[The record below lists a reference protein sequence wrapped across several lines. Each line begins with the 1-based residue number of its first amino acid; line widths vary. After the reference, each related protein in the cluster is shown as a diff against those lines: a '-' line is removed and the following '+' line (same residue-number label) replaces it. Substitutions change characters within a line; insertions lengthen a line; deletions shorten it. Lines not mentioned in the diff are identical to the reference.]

1 MSWKN
6 YSIAEKDRKGREK
19 RRKTMSN
26 KIACLI
32 LALSLSACS
41 IGPNYQRPDIDS
53 PNAWRLESK
62 EADNLVNTAWW
73 EQFAD
78 PVLNDLVSMAL
89 KENKDVKI
97 AAARI
102 EEFMGRYGVARAGLS
117 PQVSAVGLGLRKRVT
132 EYSNPPWPASADN
145 PYSDYQT
152 FLSASWEIDIW
163 GRLRR
168 ASEAARAELLSS
180 EEGRRGVILTVV
192 TAVAI
197 AYTDLR
203 NLDKQLEI
211 AERTAKSRQDSFKL
225 FALRFERGLISEL
238 ELRQIE
244 SEVQSALATISLL
257 QKLIVQ
263 QENALRVLTG
273 RNPGPIV
280 RGKPLDRL
288 VLPMVPT
295 GLPSQLLERRP
306 DIRRAEQDLIA
317 ANARIGAAKA
327 LYFPTISLTGFLGVQ
342 SNDLSSLFSGPARI
356 WNFAVPI
363 SMPVFNA
370 GNIAGQVKA
379 AEAIQQQTLARY
391 QQVIQTAFREVED
404 SLIDQAKTRE
414 QLGAQ
419 KRQLESLRRTLD
431 LARVRYENGYTSY
444 LEVLDAERGLFN
456 VELAYTQTQGGLF
469 RALVNLYKSMGGG
482 WVVEADKLTGG

>member
-1 MSWKN
+1 ML
-6 YSIAEKDRKGREK
+6 K
-19 RRKTMSN
+19 RF
-26 KIACLI
+26 AFLV
-32 LALSLSACS
+32 LAFILSACTL
-41 IGPNYQRPDIDS
+41 GPNYQRPNIET
-53 PNAWRLESK
+53 PNAWRLEAK
-62 EADNLVNTAWW
+62 EAEEVVNTAWW

-78 PVLNDLVSMAL
+78 PALNDLVSIAL

-102 EEFMGRYGVARAGLS
+102 EEFMGRYGLARAGLY
-117 PQVSAVGLGLRKRVT
+117 PQVGATGIGQRKRVT
-132 EYSNPPWPASADN
+132 EYSNPPWPATADN

-168 ASEAARAELLSS
+168 TSEAARADLLSS

-192 TAVAI
+192 TAVAL

-211 AERTAKSRQDSFKL
+211 AERTAKSRQASFKL
-225 FALRFERGLISEL
+225 FTLRFERGLIAEL

-257 QKLIVQ
+257 QKLIGQ
-263 QENALRVLTG
+263 QENALSILIG

-280 RGKPLDRL
+280 RGKPLDLL
-288 VLPMVPT
+288 VLPLVPT

-356 WNFAVPI
+356 WNFAAPI

-370 GNIAGQVKA
+370 GSIAGQVKA
-379 AEAIQQQTLARY
+379 AEAVQQQTLVRY

-404 SLIDQAKTRE
+404 ALIDQAKSRE
-414 QLGAQ
+414 QLTAQ
-419 KRQLESLRRTLD
+419 KRQMEALRRTLD
-431 LARVRYENGYTSY
+431 LAGLRYENGYTSY
-444 LEVLDAERGLFN
+444 LEVHDAERGLFN
-456 VELAYTQTQGGLF
+456 VELAYTQTQGVLF

>member
-1 MSWKN
+1 MP
-6 YSIAEKDRKGREK
+6 
-19 RRKTMSN
+19 N
-26 KIACLI
+26 KIALLI
-32 LALSLSACS
+32 LALTLSACTV
-41 IGPNYQRPDIDS
+41 GPNYQRPDIDT
-53 PNAWRLESK
+53 PNAWRLDEK
-62 EADNLVNTAWW
+62 EARDVVNTAWW

-78 PVLNDLVSMAL
+78 PVLNELVSTAL

-102 EEFMGRYGVARAGLS
+102 EEFMGHYGLARAGLS
-117 PQVSAVGLGLRKRVT
+117 PQVGATGIGQRQKVT
-132 EYSNPPWPASADN
+132 EYSNPPWPDTAPN
-145 PYSDYQT
+145 PYSNYQT
-152 FLSASWEIDIW
+152 LLGASWEIDIW

-168 ASEAARAELLSS
+168 ASEAARADLLSS
-180 EEGRRGVILTVV
+180 EEGRRGVLLMVV

-203 NLDKQLEI
+203 DLDKQLTI

-225 FALRFERGLISEL
+225 FNLRFERGLISEL

-244 SEVQSALATISLL
+244 SEVQSALATISWL

-263 QENALRVLTG
+263 QENALSVLIG

-280 RGKPLDRL
+280 RGKPLDLL

-317 ANARIGAAKA
+317 ANARIGVAKA
-327 LYFPTISLTGFLGVQ
+327 LYFPTISLTGFFGWQ
-342 SNDLSSLFSGPARI
+342 SIDLASLFSGPARV
-356 WNFAVPI
+356 WNFAAPI

-404 SLIDQAKTRE
+404 ALIDQAKSRE
-414 QLGAQ
+414 QLAAQ
-419 KRQLESLRRTLD
+419 KRQLEALRRTLG
-431 LARVRYENGYTSY
+431 LARLRYENGYTSY

-456 VELAYTQTQGGLF
+456 VELPIPRPRAFSFVPWSTSISRWVAVGWLKRINLPGVDFRLSGLSDLQ
-469 RALVNLYKSMGGG
+469 RV
-482 WVVEADKLTGG
+482 